1 MYTIYNHTPIYKTIV
16 KDDGSCIPMDESNSD
31 YQQYLA
37 WLAEGNTP
45 EEWQP
50 DIVQSNETP

>member
-1 MYTIYNHTPIYKTIV
+1 MKNYKTLKSLFSLDEMIFSV
-16 KDDGSCIPMDESNSD
+16 SDSIWIPVDEANSD

-45 EEWQP
+45 EEWKA
-50 DIVQSNETP
+50 E

>member
-1 MYTIYNHTPIYKTIV
+1 MYQIFKIRGMEAIV
-16 KDDGSCIPMDESNSD
+16 RISDNAYIPFDEANTD
-31 YQQYLA
+31 YQAYLA

-50 DIVQSNETP
+50 ES

>member
-1 MYTIYNHTPIYKTIV
+1 MF
-16 KDDGSCIPMDESNSD
+16 IPVDEHNTD

-50 DIVQSNETP
+50 ETEKEN

>member
-16 KDDGSCIPMDESNSD
+16 KDDGSCIPMDESNTD

-45 EEWQP
+45 EEWK
-50 DIVQSNETP
+50 DETV